1 MLAGRHHGCNC
12 VTDKCFCTTLR
23 EMAGCECPSLH
34 TRFQEL
40 SFIIPSVLLQ
50 DLHHAVVRFLISLL
64 VCAVPGLYVI
74 TFTPSFISS
83 PECADWVC
91 LQAPVSFS
99 SCFGTS
105 FSAAPPHTASLTL
118 LFNVEWQ
125 SWQVIFPTLRH
136 GCFHVKTARFV
147 R

>member
-74 TFTPSFISS
+74 TLHHLSYRRLNVLTEF
-83 PECADWVC
+83 
-91 LQAPVSFS
+91 VSK
-99 SCFGTS
+99 
-105 FSAAPPHTASLTL
+105 HL
-118 LFNVEWQ
+118 
-125 SWQVIFPTLRH
+125 
-136 GCFHVKTARFV
+136 
-147 R
+147 